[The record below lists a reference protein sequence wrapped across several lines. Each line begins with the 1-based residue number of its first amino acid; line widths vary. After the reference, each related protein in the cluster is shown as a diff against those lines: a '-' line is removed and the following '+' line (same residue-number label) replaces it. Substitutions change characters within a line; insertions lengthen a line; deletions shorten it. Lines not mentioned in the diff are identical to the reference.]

1 MDRRWVHGRLF
12 SDEYMK
18 GVEEFMQFV
27 RGKFSEDEEILCP
40 CSICL
45 NQMYRHQTMV
55 QRHLLMNGIQ
65 SSYTKWIHHGEEL
78 DVDVVEMHVTDD
90 GAGHDGD
97 IDAVRFE
104 ELLEGLQTAAV
115 EEGGIADDLFLT
127 NLMAEAKREL
137 YPGCTK
143 FSKFSFVVKLLHMK
157 SFYRI
162 SNTAFSAI
170 LKLLGKAFPAI
181 NTVPKSYDDAKK
193 FLRCLGL
200 GYESIH
206 VCLNNC
212 VLFRKQYAELDHCP
226 FYETSR
232 WKDPERKR
240 IPQKVLRHFSLVP
253 RLQRMFV
260 SKEAVEETQWHKLK
274 RQPQEK
280 EMSHPADGEAWQD
293 FDRQY
298 PDFVEDAR
306 NIRLGLATDG
316 FNPFGNMNTKYSMW
330 PVIVVPC
337 NLPPWAC
344 MEESNFLMTLLI
356 PGPSA
361 PSKDFDV
368 FLDPLVEDLLQLWKG
383 VRTYDALA
391 GKMFNLRAVVLW
403 CIHDYPALG
412 TISGRTTRGFFLHVL
427 IVTRSLCRIH

>member
-45 NQMYRHQTMV
+45 NQMYRPQTMV
-55 QRHLLMNGIQ
+55 QRYLLMNGMQ

-181 NTVPKSYDDAKK
+181 NTVPKS
-193 FLRCLGL
+193 
-200 GYESIH
+200 
-206 VCLNNC
+206 
-212 VLFRKQYAELDHCP
+212 
-226 FYETSR
+226 
-232 WKDPERKR
+232 
-240 IPQKVLRHFSLVP
+240 
-253 RLQRMFV
+253 
-260 SKEAVEETQWHKLK
+260 
-274 RQPQEK
+274 
-280 EMSHPADGEAWQD
+280 
-293 FDRQY
+293 
-298 PDFVEDAR
+298 
-306 NIRLGLATDG
+306 
-316 FNPFGNMNTKYSMW
+316 
-330 PVIVVPC
+330 
-337 NLPPWAC
+337 
-344 MEESNFLMTLLI
+344 
-356 PGPSA
+356 
-361 PSKDFDV
+361 
-368 FLDPLVEDLLQLWKG
+368 
-383 VRTYDALA
+383 
-391 GKMFNLRAVVLW
+391 
-403 CIHDYPALG
+403 
-412 TISGRTTRGFFLHVL
+412 
-427 IVTRSLCRIH
+427 

>member
-143 FSKFSFVVKLLHMK
+143 FSKFSFVVKLQHMK

-170 LKLLGKAFPAI
+170 LKLLGKAFPAV

-193 FLRCLGL
+193 LLRRLGL
-200 GYESIH
+200 GYKSIH

-240 IPQKVLRHFSLVP
+240 IPQKVLRHFPMVP

-260 SKEAVEETQWHKLK
+260 SKEAAEETQWHKLK

-298 PDFVEDAR
+298 PDFAEEAR

-330 PVIVVPC
+330 PVIVVPY

-361 PSKDFDV
+361 PSKVFDV
-368 FLDPLVEDLLQLWKG
+368 FLEPLVEDLLQLWKG

>member
-12 SDEYMK
+12 SDEYLK
-18 GVEEFMQFV
+18 GVEEFMKFV

-55 QRHLLMNGIQ
+55 QRHLLMNGMQ

-170 LKLLGKAFPAI
+170 LKLLGKAFPAV

-193 FLRCLGL
+193 LLRRLGL

-240 IPQKVLRHFSLVP
+240 IPQKVLRHFPMVP

-260 SKEAVEETQWHKLK
+260 SKEAAEET
-274 RQPQEK
+274 
-280 EMSHPADGEAWQD
+280 
-293 FDRQY
+293 
-298 PDFVEDAR
+298 
-306 NIRLGLATDG
+306 
-316 FNPFGNMNTKYSMW
+316 
-330 PVIVVPC
+330 
-337 NLPPWAC
+337 
-344 MEESNFLMTLLI
+344 
-356 PGPSA
+356 
-361 PSKDFDV
+361 
-368 FLDPLVEDLLQLWKG
+368 
-383 VRTYDALA
+383 
-391 GKMFNLRAVVLW
+391 
-403 CIHDYPALG
+403 
-412 TISGRTTRGFFLHVL
+412 
-427 IVTRSLCRIH
+427 